1 MPVRLATF
9 NVENLLRRF
18 DFSGFRDPNG
28 QDRAIALF
36 DIEKGEEFR
45 ALERARAVTQS
56 DDSRQ
61 QTALSIAAAD
71 ADIFCL
77 QEVESEEALEAFEH
91 GYLHRML
98 GASYRGK
105 HVSRG
110 NDPRGIDVGVMFR
123 EHTAAG
129 EPIKLVATRSHAA
142 RTFAELGL
150 LTPELEERGFHGRDR
165 VFRRDCLEAD
175 FRIGGKSLTLLVVHL
190 KSMGGGRDGLPGR
203 DASMPLR
210 TAEARAVRRIVE
222 RRFPGG
228 EGAWAIC
235 GDLNDYRE
243 RLLVGGG
250 VLDGFTFTP
259 AREQASA
266 LDVFLQDGFA
276 VDPVARRPE
285 DDRWTLFH
293 ARGPQERHLC
303 QLDYILISPQ
313 LAAAN
318 ADALPDIVRAGQPWR
333 TPFPP
338 GQEVARFPRLGWDRP
353 KASDHCPV
361 AVTLDLA

>member
-18 DFSGFRDPNG
+18 DFSGFHDRGG

-36 DIEKGEEFR
+36 DIDKGEEFR
-45 ALERARAVTQS
+45 ALERARAVAQS
-56 DDSRQ
+56 DDARQ

-71 ADIFCL
+71 ADILCL
-77 QEVESEEALEAFEH
+77 QEVESEEALAAFEH
-91 GYLHRML
+91 GYLFRML
-98 GASYRGK
+98 GASYRGR

-110 NDPRGIDVGVMFR
+110 NDPRGIDVGLMFR
-123 EHTAAG
+123 ERTAGG
-129 EPIKLVATRSHAA
+129 EPIELVTTRSHAP
-142 RTFAELGL
+142 RSFTELGV
-150 LTPELEERGFHGRDR
+150 LTPELEERGFHARDR

-175 FRIGGKSLTLLVVHL
+175 FRVGERSLTLFVVHL
-190 KSMGGGRDGLPGR
+190 KSMGGGRDGVSGR
-203 DASMPLR
+203 EASMPLR
-210 TAEARAVRRIVE
+210 TAEAKAVRRIVE
-222 RRFPGG
+222 RRFPNGD
-228 EGAWAIC
+228 GAWAIC

-243 RLLVGGG
+243 RLVVGGG
-250 VLDGFTFTP
+250 VLDDFTFTP
-259 AREQASA
+259 MREEGSS
-266 LDVFLQDGFA
+266 LDVFLSDGFA

-303 QLDYILISPQ
+303 QLDYLLLSPQ

-318 ADALPDIVRAGQPWR
+318 AAAIPTIVRAGQPWR

-338 GQEVARFPRLGWDRP
+338 GQEVRRFPRLGWDRP
-353 KASDHCPV
+353 KASDHCPA
-361 AVTLDLA
+361 AVTLDLI

>member
-18 DFSGFRDPNG
+18 DFSGFRDKGG

-36 DIEKGEEFR
+36 EVETGEEFR
-45 ALERARAVTQS
+45 ALERARAVAQS

-71 ADIFCL
+71 ADIVCL
-77 QEVESEEALEAFEH
+77 QEVESEEALEAFEN
-91 GYLHRML
+91 GYLFRML

-110 NDPRGIDVGVMFR
+110 NDRRGIDVGVMFR
-123 EHTAAG
+123 ERTAGG
-129 EPIKLVATRSHAA
+129 EAIELVAARSHAE
-142 RTFAELGL
+142 RTFVELDV
-150 LTPELEERGFHGRDR
+150 LTPELEERGFHAQER
-165 VFRRDCLEAD
+165 VFRRDCLEVE
-175 FRIGGKSLTLLVVHL
+175 FRVGGKPLTLFVAHL
-190 KSMGGGRDGLPGR
+190 KSMAGGRNGVNGR
-203 DASMPLR
+203 EASMPLR

-222 RRFPGG
+222 RRFSDG
-228 EGAWAIC
+228 EGAWAVC

-243 RLLVGGG
+243 RLVVRGG
-250 VLDGFTFTP
+250 VLDGFSFAP
-259 AREQASA
+259 VREETSS
-266 LDVFLQDGFA
+266 LDVFLGDGFA
-276 VDPVARRPE
+276 VDPVMRRPE
-285 DDRWTLFH
+285 EDRWTLFH
-293 ARGPQERHLC
+293 ARGPEERHLC
-303 QLDYILISPQ
+303 QLDYVLLSPE

-318 ADALPDIVRAGQPWR
+318 PDAVPDIIRAGQPWR

-338 GQEVARFPRLGWDRP
+338 GQDVPRFPRIGWDGP

-361 AVTLDLA
+361 VVTLDLI